1 MAGRM
6 RLICLIVTAM
16 LIGGGVASPAAAQ
29 ERAAGDASAVKKL
42 VISDEAIAAAFAKE
56 ARASVFQDKPD
67 SLKNGIIIG
76 AVIGGAAMGVFVTA
90 LCNAL
95 HEPGDPPC
103 WQSTLTAGALGAGI
117 GAAAG
122 AGIDALAARQ
132 TPLLI
137 GPERAARRGFMRMRF

>member
-1 MAGRM
+1 M
-6 RLICLIVTAM
+6 RLMWLALVV
-16 LIGGGVASPAAAQ
+16 LFIGAPAAAQ
-29 ERAAGDASAVKKL
+29 ERDAGGAPAVKKL
-42 VISDEAIAAAFAKE
+42 VISDEAIARAFENE
-56 ARASVFQDKPD
+56 ARASVFQDRPD

-76 AVIGGAAMGVFVTA
+76 AVVGGAAMGLFVTA

-103 WQSTLTAGALGAGI
+103 WQATLTSGALGAGI

-132 TPLLI
+132 TPL
-137 GPERAARRGFMRMRF
+137 PTRSERGVTAGSRGIMRVRF